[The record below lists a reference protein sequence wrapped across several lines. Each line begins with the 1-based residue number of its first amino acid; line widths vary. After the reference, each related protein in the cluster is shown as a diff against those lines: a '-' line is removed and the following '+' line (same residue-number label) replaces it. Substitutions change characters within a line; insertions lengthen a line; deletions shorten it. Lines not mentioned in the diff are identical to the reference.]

1 MRARREFLKTTAAG
15 ALLGIAGGS
24 RLEAWQSEPAISMP
38 TQRAKALMT
47 LFGLKYP
54 IFEAPHGRQTCP
66 ELAIAVSN
74 AGAMGALAAL
84 RDPDEARV
92 AVSKVRLA
100 TKGPF
105 FVNFLLSIAPMS
117 GN

>member
-1 MRARREFLKTTAAG
+1 MTRARREFLRTTAAG

-24 RLEAWQSEPAISMP
+24 RLDSWQLKSPIPLP
-38 TQRAKALMT
+38 TQRAKALMV

-74 AGAMGALAAL
+74 AGAMGALASL
-84 RDPDEARV
+84 GNPEEARA

-100 TKGPF
+100 
-105 FVNFLLSIAPMS
+105 
-117 GN
+117 